1 MEVSQKILAV
11 MRIIE
16 AIPAYDTSKRFGY
29 IYNANKMMDDKDRAV
44 LTDVV
49 KAMILL
55 TSGNQKAVRD
65 PSTFD
70 PDAAR
75 DKWNWLLGIGV
86 AKMIQKFGL
95 DIDLN
100 SKPTREDYVIAHKLL
115 PILGASKVSPE
126 ELEQHADMFTRDP
139 LSRTG
144 SEGHQKVYRGVTVS
158 KNVILK
164 ATTRKTW
171 NIGHGVSTST
181 SEKKGME
188 FAKTSMSI
196 HGANGGPALLLNIEN
211 KSKRG
216 FHAGS
221 LSRYKNEREVILSG
235 VLEFGDWDMDFKCR
249 NAEGETMDASVH
261 STSQVA
267 SFSKMKQNDQGLM
280 RPMVMGTET
289 FPFKDGTTF
298 QDFVDEAVGELTLNL
313 TRIPGEWE
321 VIESTILLKM
331 NAVLQ

>member
-1 MEVSQKILAV
+1 

-126 ELEQHADMFTRDP
+126 ELEQH
-139 LSRTG
+139 
-144 SEGHQKVYRGVTVS
+144 VYQRS
-158 KNVILK
+158 
-164 ATTRKTW
+164 
-171 NIGHGVSTST
+171 
-181 SEKKGME
+181 
-188 FAKTSMSI
+188 
-196 HGANGGPALLLNIEN
+196 P
-211 KSKRG
+211 
-216 FHAGS
+216 
-221 LSRYKNEREVILSG
+221 
-235 VLEFGDWDMDFKCR
+235 
-249 NAEGETMDASVH
+249 
-261 STSQVA
+261 
-267 SFSKMKQNDQGLM
+267 
-280 RPMVMGTET
+280 
-289 FPFKDGTTF
+289 
-298 QDFVDEAVGELTLNL
+298 
-313 TRIPGEWE
+313 
-321 VIESTILLKM
+321 
-331 NAVLQ
+331 